1 MKPTHCLTFVFLAFL
16 AGAGIARADSKTKTL
31 DVYWIDSE
39 GGGSTLIVTPAGES
53 VLIDAGNPG
62 GRDPARI
69 VAAAKAAGLA
79 KIDYL
84 AITHWHMD
92 HFGGV
97 AEVADSI
104 PVGAIFQRVL
114 PDTDPDLRNDA
125 SWILRSKP
133 FRAITVKR
141 ESLAPGASIPLKT
154 ASGSPELSLHCLAA
168 DKTFI
173 APTAEQQAHPT
184 ALGESAQKG
193 PEPDA
198 DNDNSAVF
206 VLSFGAFRFF
216 DGGDLTWA
224 WEPKLVS
231 PYNLVG
237 PVDVYQTNH
246 HGLDRSN
253 NPMLI
258 RGLTPTVAVM
268 NNGPRKGGQA
278 GTLTTLK
285 ATPSVQAIYQMHKS
299 VSIDAT
305 VNTSDDHIAN
315 LAEVRPPDKCPA
327 NIIKMTVAPDGK
339 SYTISIPA
347 NGHTHTYATT
357 AK

>member
-1 MKPTHCLTFVFLAFL
+1 MKKLLLLAACFTL
-16 AGAGIARADSKTKTL
+16 AARADQKTKTL

-84 AITHWHMD
+84 AITHWHSD

-97 AEVADSI
+97 AEVADLF
-104 PVGAIFQRVL
+104 PVGVVYQRAL
-114 PDTDPDLRNDA
+114 PDTDPDVHNDA

-133 FRAITVKR
+133 FRAMSVKR
-141 ESLAPGASIPLKT
+141 ESLAPGVSIPLKS
-154 ASGSPELSLHCLAA
+154 ANGGPALSLRCVAA
-168 DKTFI
+168 DKKFI

-184 ALGESAQKG
+184 KLGPTTEKG
-193 PEPDA
+193 PEPDI

-206 VLSFGAFRFF
+206 VLSFGGFRFF
-216 DGGDLTWA
+216 DGGDLTWK
-224 WEPKLVS
+224 WEPNLVI

-237 PVDVYQTNH
+237 AIDVYQTDH

-253 NPMLI
+253 NPVLI

-278 GTLTTLK
+278 GTLALLK
-285 ATPSVQAIYQMHKS
+285 ATPSIQGIYQLHKS
-299 VSIDAT
+299 VVIDAAL
-305 VNTSDDHIAN
+305 NTADDHIAN
-315 LAEVRPPDKCPA
+315 LADVRPPDKCPA
-327 NIIKMTVAPDGK
+327 NLIEMLVAPDGK
-339 SYTISIPA
+339 TYTISIPT
-347 NGHTHTYATT
+347 NGHSHTYTTT